1 MCMTAIPIAPIL
13 LLTTVALAGPL
24 QSAEAS
30 SADVL
35 RAEVNSL
42 QVEEVAWRK
51 IDWKTCLIDGFN
63 TSRKLNKPVILWVF
77 IDRPVDDR
85 RC

>member
-1 MCMTAIPIAPIL
+1 MTATPITPIF
-13 LLTTVALAGPL
+13 LLTAMAFTGDLH
-24 QSAEAS
+24 SAKTS
-30 SADVL
+30 PADVL
-35 RAEVNSL
+35 RAEVEAL

-63 TSRKLNKPVILWVF
+63 TSRTLNKPVILWVF
-77 IDRPVDDR
+77 IDRPADDK